1 MNAQTKDYSYF
12 QQGMERVGTA
22 SSFLVSSSKYL
33 NNLQIREWTA
43 TQMLRRNG
51 PDAPVPAD
59 VTLGLAQGLDE
70 IRDEEAIAVITE
82 REKRINP
89 KFKAWV
95 EERHLP
101 QLTVDDFAQYPEG
114 SFGNVCYDLMKN
126 RGFQLS
132 FGQQYKEPES
142 DFEFIR
148 TRWWQTHD
156 FEHILTGGGFNS
168 YGELM
173 TFYVRHANLGQHWT
187 GEMARIINEIQIF
200 SAARMVMRTM
210 LHYPTLNLKMLDVVR
225 RAITVG
231 FSSECIAMM
240 RFEDVLHLP
249 IPQAREALGLRNVI
263 DVDNYDDDEVFTER
277 RQPTEKELLRIG
289 IPELRAV
296 GL

>member
-1 MNAQTKDYSYF
+1 MDAQKKDYSYF
-12 QQGMERVGTA
+12 QQGVEHVSTS

-33 NNLQIREWTA
+33 NNAQLRDWVSTHF
-43 TQMLRRNG
+43 LRRNG
-51 PDAPVPAD
+51 PDSPVPAD
-59 VTLGLAQGLDE
+59 VTLGLAQALDE
-70 IRDEEAIAVITE
+70 LRDEDAIAEITE

-101 QLTVDDFAQYPEG
+101 QLTVEDFAKYPKG
-114 SFGNVCYDLMKN
+114 SFGNICYDLMSK

-156 FEHILTGGGFNS
+156 FEHLLTGGGFNS

-173 TFYVRHANLGQHWT
+173 TFYVRHANLAQHWT
-187 GEMARIINEIQIF
+187 AEMARIINEIQIF
-200 SAARMVMRTM
+200 SAGRMVVRTM
-210 LHYPTLNLKMLDVVR
+210 LHYPTLNLNMLDVVR
-225 RAITVG
+225 RGITIG
-231 FSSECIAMM
+231 FASECIAMM
-240 RFEDVLHLP
+240 RFEDVLHLSMP
-249 IPQAREALGLRNVI
+249 EARDALGIRHAI
-263 DVDNYDDDEVFTER
+263 DIDTYEDDEVFMEKR
-277 RQPTEKELLRIG
+277 LPTQKELLQIG
-289 IPELRAV
+289 RPDLRNV